1 MAYEGIHIAREPP
14 DHIFPSACACAFAA
28 GCGRAFCLACRCDV
42 MNYDAWR
49 NYSDDDE
56 ALLLH
61 GTAVSVDG
69 CGLLVLGPSGAGKS
83 LLAIEMLALGAQLVS
98 DDRVWL
104 RASQKGLLLQAPDA
118 VAGRIEAR
126 GIGLL
131 SCAHTPEASL
141 KFCIDLSQNS
151 DRRLPFVVEVTKLRN
166 IVSVI
171 PGRPEVPR
179 AAALLLLLQNGFAAY
194 D

>member
-1 MAYEGIHIAREPP
+1 
-14 DHIFPSACACAFAA
+14 
-28 GCGRAFCLACRCDV
+28 

-49 NYSDDDE
+49 NYNDDDE

-141 KFCIDLSQNS
+141 KFGIDLSQNS
-151 DRRLPFVVEVTKLRN
+151 DCRLPFVAEVTKLRN
-166 IVSVI
+166 KVSVI
-171 PGRPEVPR
+171 PGGPEVPQ
-179 AAALLLLLQNGFAAY
+179 AAALLLLLRNGFAAY

>member
-1 MAYEGIHIAREPP
+1 MPYESIHITREPS
-14 DHIFPSACACAFAA
+14 DHIFPSAFACAFAA
-28 GCGRAFCLACRCDV
+28 GCGRAFRSACRCDV

-141 KFCIDLSQNS
+141 KFCIDLSQNI
-151 DRRLPFVVEVTKLRN
+151 DRRLPFVAEVTKLRN

-171 PGRPEVPR
+171 PGGPEVPR